1 MMNALKYR
9 KREVLMVI
17 FIFLFAIITTK
28 YIYDK
33 FNGSSNVDYNTD
45 TLDVT
50 FHEKSGADVNILKV
64 TPVTDSVGLS
74 SKAYKFTIKN
84 IMEVE

>member
-33 FNGSSNVDYNTD
+33 LYIF
-45 TLDVT
+45 
-50 FHEKSGADVNILKV
+50 
-64 TPVTDSVGLS
+64 
-74 SKAYKFTIKN
+74 IK
-84 IMEVE
+84 EL